1 MSYSW
6 TNIMLFSQLNINE
19 NNPKKRPEKKKS
31 NKVISI
37 SRIVNV
43 IRLIS
48 VEHIL
53 GKLALKELQE
63 YIGNLTKILSASSW
77 HLDVTANVA
86 AFRGRFQV

>member
-1 MSYSW
+1 
-6 TNIMLFSQLNINE
+6 MLLSQLNINE
-19 NNPKKRPEKKKS
+19 NNPKKRPEKKS

-77 HLDVTANVA
+77 HLDVTANIA
-86 AFRGRFQV
+86 AFRVRFQV

>member
-1 MSYSW
+1 MKIIQK
-6 TNIMLFSQLNINE
+6 TDQ
-19 NNPKKRPEKKKS
+19 KKS
-31 NKVISI
+31 NKVIII

-77 HLDVTANVA
+77 HLDVTANIA
-86 AFRGRFQV
+86 AFRVRFQV